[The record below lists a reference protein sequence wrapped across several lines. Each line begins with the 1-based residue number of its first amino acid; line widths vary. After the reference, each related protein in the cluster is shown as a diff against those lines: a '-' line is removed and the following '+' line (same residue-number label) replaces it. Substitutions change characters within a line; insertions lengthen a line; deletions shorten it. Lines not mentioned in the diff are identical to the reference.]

1 LTANFQKAIKKEYN
15 NLKHC
20 KTFKMVLKEEVGNK
34 QILPLKWVFK
44 YKFNSNSYLQKLKA
58 QLYIYRDLQITEEE
72 TYIATLAA

>member
-1 LTANFQKAIKKEYN
+1 MEKEYN
-15 NLKHC
+15 DLKRC
-20 KTFKMVLKEEVGNK
+20 GTFKTVPKEEVNNE